1 MAKLI
6 RLKDFDGK
14 VNEPPLRAK
23 RGITSETIGKPIK
36 MTMNRV
42 VIPPG
47 AKNQCHYH
55 VRCDAG
61 MHILKGRLKMF
72 FGPLHQQEEAIAE
85 EGDFVFVPQGE
96 SMALP
101 TCQTPSRRNWSLVT
115 AVRAV
120 LKRQRRS
127 LWSPTRNN
135 QWNAGIME

>member
-47 AKNQCHYH
+47 GKNQCHYH
-55 VRCDAG
+55 VKCDAG

-96 SMALP
+96 IHGLANLSDTEPAE
-101 TCQTPSRRNWSLVT
+101 LV
-115 AVRAV
+115 
-120 LKRQRRS
+120 S
-127 LWSPTRNN
+127 CYSG
-135 QWNAGIME
+135 AGSFEEAETIFVEPHKK